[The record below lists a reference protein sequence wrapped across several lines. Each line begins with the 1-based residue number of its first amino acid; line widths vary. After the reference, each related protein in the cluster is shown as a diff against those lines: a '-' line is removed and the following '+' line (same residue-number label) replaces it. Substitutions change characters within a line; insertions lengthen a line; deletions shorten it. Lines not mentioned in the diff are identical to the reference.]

1 MPSFFPPYSPYSK
14 RLHVLMVFLFL
25 VIHTQAQDPIIRVTE
40 ALKPNVVAIQTTF
53 ADGSAENGFGFITG
67 EKNGQL
73 YLVTA
78 GHVVHGREAKT
89 PQKIQVRFY
98 SSLRQYEAEE
108 EYWFEADDLSLL
120 TLPKPAT
127 LQWKPAFAYYSPQNR
142 QTVRFV
148 GKNKDWISPGT
159 GEIFRLSK
167 DRIEFTM
174 YSLEPGCSGA
184 PLIGENGIIGLILQ
198 DERASSVALHLT
210 RIRELIGDARFPYF
224 SAELYN
230 AAAVLVP
237 SNGDP
242 NSKNLEG
249 ITTGTGSVGGSL
261 GNRNVLSAPRITDNS
276 ALEGTVVIAVCVDAY
291 GSVVSA
297 DFTQKGSTT
306 SNSTL
311 VNLAVNNARKWKF
324 STGDVDMQCGTMTYR
339 FKVQ

>member
-1 MPSFFPPYSPYSK
+1 MSKHSNSPVIWLCCLLLTLSPS
-14 RLHVLMVFLFL
+14 LCWGQ
-25 VIHTQAQDPIIRVTE
+25 IDPIIRVTE

-53 ADGSAENGFGFITG
+53 ADGSTENGFGFITG

-78 GHVVHGREAKT
+78 GHVVHGREAKK

-98 SSLRQYEAEE
+98 SSLRPYPAEE
-108 EYWFEADDLSLL
+108 ENWFEGDDLSLL
-120 TLPKPAT
+120 TLPKPIT
-127 LQWKPAFAYYSPQNR
+127 VEWKPEFAHYSPQNY

-148 GKNKDWISPGT
+148 GKKQDWISPGT
-159 GEIFRLSK
+159 GEIFHLSK

-184 PLIGENGIIGLILQ
+184 PLIGDKGIIGLILQ

-224 SAELYN
+224 SAELYD
-230 AAAVLVP
+230 AATVSVP

-276 ALEGTVVIAVCVDAY
+276 ALEGTVVIAVCVDAN

-311 VNLAVNNARKWKF
+311 ANLAVNNARKWKF
-324 STGDVDMQCGTMTYR
+324 STGDVDKQCGTLTYR